1 MPFQDLIKR
10 SFTKV
15 LKKHLSAETLPATS
29 FKNLSNVLIIRQH
42 NQFGD
47 LLASVSLFR
56 SFKENYPDCFI
67 TLIASP
73 ENYYAV
79 TQNEFIDELFIFDK
93 HKIFQVEYLSK
104 LKKVLKRNYD
114 LTIVPATVSVSLT
127 SCILAALSN
136 SKMRIGPNSL
146 DGTINNY
153 AFMFNCRIDLDW
165 RKYPDAHVS
174 DFILEIIRPFGIKT
188 KNYNSC
194 ITFSDTDIKQA
205 LEFLSRSNPPK
216 PQLTIGFH
224 IGAGKLP
231 NKWPIP
237 KFIELIERIRLEY
250 LLKFYFTGSSADE
263 LDINIIKKQF
273 GDESGYFINK
283 SIAEVAAIISNS
295 DLFITN
301 DTGIMHVAGSV
312 ETSQISLF
320 GPTNPFNWAPIG
332 PSKYF
337 LRKSDFIDDI
347 SVEDV
352 FSLVNYIVEKHIK
365 PNE

>member
-1 MPFQDLIKR
+1 
-10 SFTKV
+10 
-15 LKKHLSAETLPATS
+15 
-29 FKNLSNVLIIRQH
+29 
-42 NQFGD
+42 
-47 LLASVSLFR
+47 
-56 SFKENYPDCFI
+56 
-67 TLIASP
+67 LIASP

-93 HKIFQVEYLSK
+93 HKIFQVGFLFK
-104 LKKVLKRNYD
+104 LKNVLKRNYD

-136 SKMRIGPNSL
+136 SKVKIGPNSL

-153 AFMFNCRIDLDW
+153 AFMFNYRIDLDW

-188 KNYNSC
+188 KNYNSS
-194 ITFSDTDIKQA
+194 ITFNGTDIKNA
-205 LEFLSRSNPPK
+205 LKFLNSFNPPK
-216 PQLTIGFH
+216 PQLIIGFH
-224 IGAGKLP
+224 IGAGKHP

-237 KFIELIERIRLEY
+237 KFIELIERIRSEY
-250 LLKFYFTGSSADE
+250 LLKFYFTGSSADK
-263 LDINIIKKQF
+263 LDMNIIKKQY

-283 SIAEVAAIISNS
+283 SIAEVAAIISKS

-301 DTGIMHVAGSV
+301 DTGVMHVAGSV

-320 GPTNPFNWAPIG
+320 GPTNPFNWAPVG
-332 PSKYF
+332 PTKYF

-352 FSLVNYIVEKHIK
+352 FSLVNYIVEKHK
-365 PNE
+365 KQNE